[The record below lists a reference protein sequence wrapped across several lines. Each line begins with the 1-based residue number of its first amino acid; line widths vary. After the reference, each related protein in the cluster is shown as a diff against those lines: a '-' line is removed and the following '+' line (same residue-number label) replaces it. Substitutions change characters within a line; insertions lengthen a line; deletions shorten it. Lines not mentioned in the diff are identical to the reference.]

1 MHKIEKSLIPK
12 QVVETIQK
20 MTTSGYQCYVVG
32 GAVRDLLL
40 GRSTR
45 DWDFTTNATPEQIL
59 EVFKDGY
66 YNNSFGTVGVAVE
79 ESDLEPFEITT
90 YRTESNYS
98 DNRRPDNVSW
108 GKSLEEDVSRRDF
121 TINSMALSID
131 QDLNTEIID
140 HHLGLKDLEQK
151 LLRTVGDPDTRFK
164 EDALR
169 MMRAV
174 RIATELGFKIEE
186 GTEESVKRNAELI
199 NNISKERIKE
209 ELWKILAA
217 PDPVDGI
224 KKLISS
230 GICEIVLPEL
240 LPSFEIDQKSPERH
254 HTDDVGTHLL
264 KSLANC
270 RSQDPLVRFATLIH
284 DIGKPQTHRILS
296 NGVVTFYNHEVVG
309 SRIAAKIAERLK
321 FSKQESSKLFKL
333 VRWHQFTV
341 DENQTD
347 SAVRRF
353 IRNVGIENIED
364 MLTLRIAD
372 RLGGGAR
379 ETSWRLEEFKKR
391 LIDVQKQPF
400 SVRDLKITGSD
411 LMEALNIPQGKLVGV
426 ILNKLFSEVEVSS
439 LANEREELLSRA
451 KELYSELI

>member
-1 MHKIEKSLIPK
+1 MHKIEKNLIPK
-12 QVVETIQK
+12 EVFDTVGKITN
-20 MTTSGYQCYVVG
+20 SGYECFIVG

-40 GRSTR
+40 GRTTR

-59 EVFKDGY
+59 EIFKDGY
-66 YNNSFGTVGVAVE
+66 YNNTFGTVGVALE
-79 ESDLEPFEITT
+79 DSDLEPFEITT

-98 DNRRPDNVSW
+98 DNRRPDKVSW
-108 GKSLEEDVSRRDF
+108 GSSLEEDVSRRDF
-121 TINSMALSID
+121 TINSMALQIGTDSS
-131 QDLNTEIID
+131 TEVVD
-140 HHLGLKDLEQK
+140 HHHGLEDLK
-151 LLRTVGDPDTRFK
+151 LKLIRTVGNADTRFK

-186 GTEESVKRNAELI
+186 KTESSIKHNAGLI
-199 NNISKERIKE
+199 NNISKERVKE

-217 PDPVDGI
+217 PNPVDGVE
-224 KKLISS
+224 KLISS
-230 GICEIVLPEL
+230 GICQIILPEL

-254 HTDDVGTHLL
+254 HIDDVGTHLL

-270 RSQDPLVRFATLIH
+270 RSHDPLVRFATLIH
-284 DIGKPQTHRILS
+284 DIGKPQTHKILS
-296 NGVVTFYNHEVVG
+296 SGVVTFYNHEVVG

-321 FSKQESSKLFKL
+321 FSKNESTKLFKL

-347 SAVRRF
+347 SAIRRF
-353 IRNVGIENIED
+353 IRNVGVENIED

-391 LIDVQKQPF
+391 LIEVQKQPF
-400 SVRDLKITGSD
+400 SVRDLKVTGND
-411 LMEALNIPQGKLVGV
+411 LMEALGIPQGKAVGI
-426 ILNKLFSEVEVSS
+426 ILNKLFSKVEAGE
-439 LANEREELLSRA
+439 LANESEELLKKA
-451 KELYSELI
+451 KELQLEIS